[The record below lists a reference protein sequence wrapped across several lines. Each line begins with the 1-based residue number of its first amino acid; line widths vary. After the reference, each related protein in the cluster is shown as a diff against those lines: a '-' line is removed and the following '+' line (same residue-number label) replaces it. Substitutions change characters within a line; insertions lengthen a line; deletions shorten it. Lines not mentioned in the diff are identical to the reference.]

1 MACYK
6 KAKHAK
12 YSGKR
17 TFLTPTCTRVCAYQV
32 LSFSENLVCF
42 VFLHHPFWDLLFCLI
57 GKLLWF
63 NLSIASLCKTQV
75 HWFISSILI
84 YSYSY
89 LIFMNL
95 ETWVVH
101 RIFKRNLNFFFK
113 SQPSLNQHEK
123 YQADWTNLSWDIA
136 VLRFC
141 NLICHEHL
149 WPNSIK
155 KLLFPFLNMP
165 YKTFT
170 NHLLFFLIY
179 T

>member
-1 MACYK
+1 MWSRALWQKFSFYFEK
-6 KAKHAK
+6 FLFWK
-12 YSGKR
+12 YYENDCGQVESD
-17 TFLTPTCTRVCAYQV
+17 TF
-32 LSFSENLVCF
+32 
-42 VFLHHPFWDLLFCLI
+42 
-57 GKLLWF
+57 KLLWF
-63 NLSIASLCKTQV
+63 NLSITSLCKTQV

>member
-1 MACYK
+1 M
-6 KAKHAK
+6 
-12 YSGKR
+12 
-17 TFLTPTCTRVCAYQV
+17 
-32 LSFSENLVCF
+32 VCF
-42 VFLHHPFWDLLFCLI
+42 VSLQHTFWDLLFCLT

-63 NLSIASLCKTQV
+63 NLSIASLCNRQV

-95 ETWVVH
+95 ETWMVH
-101 RIFKRNLNFFFK
+101 RIFKRNLNFFK
-113 SQPSLNQHEK
+113 NQPSLNQHEK
-123 YQADWTNLSWDIA
+123 YQADWTNLSWDTA
-136 VLRFC
+136 VSKFW

-155 KLLFPFLNMP
+155 KLLLPFLNMP

-170 NHLLFFLIY
+170 NHLLFFFFKSIPTCQKSNWFPYAYLKYNWINNFEIQLADSIFCP

>member
-1 MACYK
+1 MVCYK

-101 RIFKRNLNFFFK
+101 RIFKRNLIFLKNHSLPWINMK
-113 SQPSLNQHEK
+113 NIGWLNQS
-123 YQADWTNLSWDIA
+123 L
-136 VLRFC
+136 LRYSCFKILQFDLPRAFMTQF
-141 NLICHEHL
+141 N
-149 WPNSIK
+149 
-155 KLLFPFLNMP
+155 
-165 YKTFT
+165 
-170 NHLLFFLIY
+170 
-179 T
+179 